1 MSSNHVLSSY
11 MTNFFKQ
18 SDNLKEL
25 STETDFDTDLTS
37 TEGEGIW
44 LEYGFTGLLWV
55 MALATAGV
63 LFWMS
68 WVIYKDA
75 QPAVREFGLNFLWS
89 QTWNVGQEKFGALPF
104 IYGTL
109 VSSAIALIL
118 AVPTGLAVA
127 IITSEDFLPAWV
139 RSPLG
144 FLVEL
149 IAAIPSVIVGLWG
162 IFILIPSLLP
172 FQQWLFDHFKWIPL
186 FNSEPFG
193 SGMLMAGIVLSIM
206 ILPTVAAIS
215 REVLLVIPKELRSA
229 SMSLGATRW
238 ETIWNVLLPSAGSGI
253 LGAVILALGRA
264 LGETMAV
271 TMVIGNSI
279 QISPSLLAPGYTIP
293 AILANQFAEA
303 IDKLH
308 IGALM
313 YLALVLFALTLV
325 VNIIAVL
332 MVQLIAGNGLKNV
345 LRPLS
350 LAKGE

>member
-1 MSSNHVLSSY
+1 
-11 MTNFFKQ
+11 MTNFSEQAEPFKKTLAPER
-18 SDNLKEL
+18 NI
-25 STETDFDTDLTS
+25 DLTS
-37 TEGEGIW
+37 TKDEGIW
-44 LEYGFTGLLWV
+44 LEHGFTFLVWFF
-55 MALATAGV
+55 ALSTIAV

-68 WVIYKDA
+68 WIIYKDA
-75 QPAVREFGLNFLWS
+75 QPAVKEFGLGFLWS
-89 QTWNVGQEKFGALPF
+89 QIWNVGQEKFGALPF

-109 VSSAIALIL
+109 VSSTLALLI

-127 IITSEDFLPAWV
+127 IVTSEDFLPGWM
-139 RSPLG
+139 RSSLG
-144 FLVEL
+144 FLIEL
-149 IAAIPSVIVGLWG
+149 IAAIPSVIIGLWG
-162 IFILIPSLLP
+162 IFVLIPFLLP
-172 FQQWLFDHFKWIPL
+172 VQQWLFDHFKWLPL

-193 SGMLMAGIVLSIM
+193 PGILIAGIVLAIM
-206 ILPTVAAIS
+206 ILPTVASIS

-271 TMVIGNSI
+271 TMVIGNSL

-308 IGALM
+308 VGALM
-313 YLALVLFALTLV
+313 YLALILFVLTLI
-325 VNIIAVL
+325 VNMIASL
-332 MVQLIAGNGLKNV
+332 LVQLLGGKKIKPA

-350 LAKGE
+350 STQGE